1 MSDVVSIRHWPD
13 RLEAMIERIGAPLVQ
28 GRVMATCGSTQDAA
42 KAMGLGSVVVAGRQT
57 AGRGQRGNQW
67 IDTGE
72 AGLAFSVVLPATTQP
87 ERSRAVASGI
97 AVALGDVLPRRL
109 RVKAPNDVLLD
120 GRKLAGVLI
129 EQSDG
134 IAVIGVGINV
144 GPFDWPAELE
154 GQAISLHE
162 AGVEIDRIEVLEMV
176 VPMVVDAWQ
185 P

>member
-1 MSDVVSIRHWPD
+1 VTDVVSIRHWPD
-13 RLEAMIERIGAPLVQ
+13 RLEAMIERIGTPLVQ

-57 AGRGQRGNQW
+57 SGRGQQGNQW

-144 GPFDWPAELE
+144 GSIDWPVELE

-162 AGVEIDRIEVLEMV
+162 AGVEIDRIEVLEKV

>member
-1 MSDVVSIRHWPD
+1 MSDLDSIRHWPD
-13 RLEAMIERIGAPLVQ
+13 RLETLIERIGTPLVH

-42 KAMGLGSVVVAGRQT
+42 NAMGLGSVVVAGRQT

-144 GPFDWPAELE
+144 GPIDWPAELQ